1 MAEGTTLKEDV
12 RNHWQ
17 AAPCGDRLAESERG
31 STAYFREVEETRYRA
46 EPFIP
51 GFAAFDD
58 WRGRRVLEVGVG
70 LGTDHVQFAR
80 GGAHLSGVDLTPAA
94 IEMTARRLGLEGLES
109 QLQVAD
115 AERLPF
121 ADGSFD
127 LVYSWGV
134 LHHTPDTEAAIAEV
148 RRVLAPGGQVRIM
161 LYSRRSWVAYAL
173 WVRFALLRGRPW
185 RNLKDVVADHMESPG
200 TKAYT
205 EPELRRLFGAFAD
218 IETVRW
224 VTPYDRRVAGPLARL
239 AGSRLGWF
247 VGIRAVR

>member
-1 MAEGTTLKEDV
+1 M
-12 RNHWQ
+12 
-17 AAPCGDRLAESERG
+17 
-31 STAYFREVEETRYRA
+31 
-46 EPFIP
+46 
-51 GFAAFDD
+51 
-58 WRGRRVLEVGVG
+58 LEVGVG
-70 LGTDHVQFAR
+70 LGTDHVRFAR
-80 GGAHLSGVDLTPAA
+80 GGALLSGVDLTQAA
-94 IEMTARRLGLEGLES
+94 IEMTGRRLGLEGLGS

-148 RRVLAPGGQVRIM
+148 RRVLAPGGQARIM

-173 WVRFALLRGRPW
+173 WIRFALLGGRPW
-185 RNLKDVVADHMESPG
+185 RNLKEMVANHMESPG

-205 EPELRRLFGAFAD
+205 EPELRRLFSAFSGV
-218 IETVRW
+218 ETEHW

-239 AGSRLGWF
+239 TGSRLGWF
-247 VGIRAVR
+247 VGIRATR